1 MDIPNYVYN
10 ATIDDANAQNQ
21 SWTLA
26 SEEVNARE
34 GEYSLLSLIEE
45 DEYPY
50 MHNIL
55 INETVEE
62 FSALHEAQS
71 IIRNYITP
79 TICILG
85 FLGNAFNIIVLSRLR
100 LLRNDG
106 ARDSGTNLGLLVLA
120 VSDMLFCLS
129 MFPRCFVP
137 ESSSLF
143 EKKNFRWFYQVSLFN
158 NVSRASL
165 MPASTSNLNSIRI
178 VFFQSQSKNLLFSNF
193 CQKPYEMKI

>member
-1 MDIPNYVYN
+1 MDAPNYEYN
-10 ATIDDANAQNQ
+10 ATSNASQAMNN
-21 SWTLA
+21 SWRLA
-26 SEEVNARE
+26 SGETNTRE
-34 GEYSLLSLIEE
+34 GEYSLLSLIKE

-71 IIRNYITP
+71 IMRNYVTP

-85 FLGNAFNIIVLSRLR
+85 FLGNVFNIIVLSRLR

-143 EKKNFRWFYQVSLFN
+143 EKKNFHWFYQVSLFN
-158 NVSRASL
+158 YISRASL
-165 MPASTSNLNSIRI
+165 MFAYSPNLNSIGW
-178 VFFQSQSKNLLFSNF
+178 FSSNF
-193 CQKPYEMKI
+193 CFPIPIPLRGFYICAFC

>member
-1 MDIPNYVYN
+1 MDTPNYAYN
-10 ATIDDANAQNQ
+10 ATMDAAADALNK

-26 SEEVNARE
+26 SEETNARE

-45 DEYPY
+45 DQYPY

-62 FSALHEAQS
+62 FSTLHEAQS
-71 IIRNYITP
+71 IIRNYVTP

-85 FLGNAFNIIVLSRLR
+85 FLGNIFNIIVLSQLR

-143 EKKNFRWFYQVSLFN
+143 EKKNFHWFYQVGKFN
-158 NVSRASL
+158 HVKKFL
-165 MPASTSNLNSIRI
+165 
-178 VFFQSQSKNLLFSNF
+178 
-193 CQKPYEMKI
+193 